1 MEIKIH
7 IKKIVFDASFERDF
21 EKYKNKLSVKKI
33 DQLKDRLLIFK
44 DNPFDPKLKTHKLRG
59 NLKNY
64 WSFSISYSDRIL
76 FRFLDNETVF
86 FVDVGN
92 HDIYK

>member
-1 MEIKIH
+1 MKIH
-7 IKKIVFDASFERDF
+7 IKKIVFDASFEKSF
-21 EKYKNKLSVKKI
+21 KKYKNKLSDKKI
-33 DQLKDRLLIFK
+33 SRLKEKLLIFK
-44 DNPFDPKLKTHKLRG
+44 KDPFDQKLKTHRLKG

-86 FVDVGN
+86 FIDIGD
-92 HDIYK
+92 HSIYK